1 MSNRVKYID
10 DSVTVMMIVLMS
22 NQVEVIDY

>member
-1 MSNRVKYID
+1 MSNRLKYID

>member
-22 NQVEVIDY
+22 NQVEVTDY